1 MEQHGDSIGISGKLG
16 ALVVGDAYNADDFT
30 SPVDIELVL
39 VDDTDDEEK
48 DDYILPWDTLEGTQ
62 QCLW

>member
-1 MEQHGDSIGISGKLG
+1 MEQHGDSIGTSGKLG
-16 ALVVGDAYNADDFT
+16 TLVVGEAYNADDFT

-48 DDYILPWDTLEGTQ
+48 DD
-62 QCLW
+62 